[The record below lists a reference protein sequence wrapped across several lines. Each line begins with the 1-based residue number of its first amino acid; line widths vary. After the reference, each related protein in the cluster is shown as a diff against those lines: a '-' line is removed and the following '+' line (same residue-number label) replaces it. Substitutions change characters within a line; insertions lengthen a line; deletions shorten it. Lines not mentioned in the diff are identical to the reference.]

1 MSINSLTNAALAR
14 RRDYTPA
21 NRPPR
26 TARERAAATSTEP
39 IDENRVSIGLKSLT
53 TYIPTEILTLYV
65 ALVAAL
71 QPGTNSTTSFV
82 ARWIAFAAF
91 FVLTP
96 VAIWAAFASKLA
108 SDNKELPVHPHHWP
122 MWEMFAGTLAYVAW
136 TIGLPDTPFA
146 QIPWFTVTL
155 GGFVILATS
164 TLLGM
169 VAGLFQR
176 ELPATDPVPA
186 VEATAEPASDPAH

>member
-14 RRDYTPA
+14 RRDYIPA

-71 QPGTNSTTSFV
+71 QPGTNNPPSFV
-82 ARWIAFAAF
+82 ARWIAFAVF

-108 SDNKELPVHPHHWP
+108 SDNKKIPIRPHHWP

-136 TIGLPDTPFA
+136 TFGLPDTPFA
-146 QIPWFTVTL
+146 QIPWFTATL
-155 GGFVILATS
+155 GGFMILATS

-176 ELPATDPVPA
+176 ELPATDPIPA
-186 VEATAEPASDPAH
+186 VATTGATPDPAA